1 MSDLQ
6 VNMLEHRI
14 KITYICPS
22 LAEYGS
28 NMDMAVEKCITYLDI
43 QVSARRS
50 TVPDMDKTFVASRS
64 NGPDM
69 DLTFLY
75 NGQLY

>member
-28 NMDMAVEKCITYLDI
+28 NMDMAVEKCITYLDMTTFQLLDQFHCHLCKKKPA
-43 QVSARRS
+43 QVS
-50 TVPDMDKTFVASRS
+50 F
-64 NGPDM
+64 
-69 DLTFLY
+69 
-75 NGQLY
+75 